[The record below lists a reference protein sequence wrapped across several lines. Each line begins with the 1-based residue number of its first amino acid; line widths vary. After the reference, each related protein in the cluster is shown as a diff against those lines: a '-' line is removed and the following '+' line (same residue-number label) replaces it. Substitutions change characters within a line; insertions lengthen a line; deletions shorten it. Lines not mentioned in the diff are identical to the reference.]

1 MVTSLAGPGS
11 RPDPRAGG
19 QQARACRRGER
30 ISPLGARLRRGRDA
44 RRARGVLPAGRH
56 RSALSRDPARAP
68 ATPRRR
74 VLRRAAQPL
83 HRERAVACDARAAV
97 AGAPPSRRAFP
108 ARSCRRRYP
117 RVRRPAEALARR
129 AARGVGGDGPLAM
142 CGVFGLCATQGVDVA
157 NLPYFGLF
165 SLQHRGQES
174 AGIAVSDGSSIRVQ
188 RDMGLVAQVFSPAQI
203 KDLGEGS
210 ILALGHTRY
219 STTGASRAENAHPL
233 PFQHPTLGPGAIAHN
248 GNLLNADAL
257 RAQLQEQG
265 VTFESALD
273 TEVMARLIEN
283 THGRSWEE
291 VIRRSF
297 ARVVGAYSC
306 GIITPN
312 QLIALRDPFGFR
324 PLCIG
329 YIPLPGQPAHVIA
342 SETCALDT
350 VRATFVREVQPGEMV
365 VMDEHGVHSVSFQAS
380 NKHAMC
386 VFEFIYFARPDSIL
400 KNCELEDA
408 RIRMGHELAQ
418 EAPVKADMVVA
429 FPDSGTPAAIG
440 YAEAAGIPFRE
451 ALMKS
456 RYINRTFI
464 QPDQSLRDAGVM
476 LKLNPLPRSIRGKR
490 LIAVDDSIVRGTTSR
505 RIIERLRAAGASEIH
520 MRISSPPMR
529 YPCFMGVDIGSTKE
543 LIASGRSVDEGRTHL
558 GAHSLAYLSVPGPL
572 AALGRGTSQ
581 EFCRACFD
589 GSYPVPVPQQ
599 LEMDKMQFENP
610 APQLAKL

>member
-1 MVTSLAGPGS
+1 
-11 RPDPRAGG
+11 
-19 QQARACRRGER
+19 
-30 ISPLGARLRRGRDA
+30 
-44 RRARGVLPAGRH
+44 
-56 RSALSRDPARAP
+56 
-68 ATPRRR
+68 
-74 VLRRAAQPL
+74 
-83 HRERAVACDARAAV
+83 
-97 AGAPPSRRAFP
+97 
-108 ARSCRRRYP
+108 
-117 RVRRPAEALARR
+117 
-129 AARGVGGDGPLAM
+129 M
-142 CGVFGLCATQGVDVA
+142 CGVFGICAKQGVDVA
-157 NLPYFGLF
+157 NLTYFGLF

-174 AGIAVSDGSSIRVQ
+174 AGIAVSDGASVRVH
-188 RDMGLVAQVFSPAQI
+188 RDMGLVAQVFSPATI

-210 ILALGHTRY
+210 LIALGHTRY

-233 PFQHPTLGPGAIAHN
+233 PFHHPTLGPGAIAHN
-248 GNLLNADAL
+248 GNLLNANAL
-257 RAQLQEQG
+257 RAQLSERG
-265 VTFESALD
+265 VTFETALD

-283 THGRSWEE
+283 THGRSWDE
-291 VIRRSF
+291 VIRRTF

-312 QLIALRDPFGFR
+312 ELIALRDPFGFR
-324 PLCIG
+324 PLCLG

-350 VRATFVREVQPGEMV
+350 VHATFVREVQPGEMV
-365 VMDEHGVHSVSFQAS
+365 VMDEHGVHSVSFQTA

-418 EAPVKADMVVA
+418 VAPVEADMVVP

-440 YAEAAGIPFRE
+440 YAEASGIPFRE

-464 QPDQSLRDAGVM
+464 QPDQSLRESGVM
-476 LKLNPLPRSIRGKR
+476 LKLNPLPRSIKGKR
-490 LIAVDDSIVRGTTSR
+490 VIAVDDSIVRGTTSR
-505 RIIERLRAAGASEIH
+505 KIIERLRAAGAKEIH

-529 YPCFMGVDIGSTKE
+529 FPCFMGVDIGSTKE
-543 LIASGRSVDEGRTHL
+543 LIAAGRSVDEVRKQI
-558 GAHSLAYLSVPGPL
+558 GADSLHYLSIPGL
-572 AALGRGTSQ
+572 IRAIGRGTSQ

-599 LEMDKMQFENP
+599 LEMDKMQFES
-610 APQLAKL
+610 PQLAKV

>member
-1 MVTSLAGPGS
+1 
-11 RPDPRAGG
+11 
-19 QQARACRRGER
+19 
-30 ISPLGARLRRGRDA
+30 
-44 RRARGVLPAGRH
+44 
-56 RSALSRDPARAP
+56 
-68 ATPRRR
+68 
-74 VLRRAAQPL
+74 
-83 HRERAVACDARAAV
+83 
-97 AGAPPSRRAFP
+97 
-108 ARSCRRRYP
+108 
-117 RVRRPAEALARR
+117 
-129 AARGVGGDGPLAM
+129 M
-142 CGVFGLCATQGVDVA
+142 CGVFGICAKQGVDVA
-157 NLPYFGLF
+157 NLTYFGLF
-165 SLQHRGQES
+165 ALQHRGQES
-174 AGIAVSDGSSIRVQ
+174 AGIAVSDGTSVRLR
-188 RDMGLVAQVFSPAQI
+188 RDMGLVAHVFSPAQI
-203 KDLGEGS
+203 KELGEGS
-210 ILALGHTRY
+210 IVALGHTRY

-233 PFQHPTLGPGAIAHN
+233 PFHHPTLGPGAIAHN

-257 RAQLQEQG
+257 RAQLTEQG

-283 THGRSWEE
+283 THGRSWED
-291 VIRRSF
+291 VIRRTF

-306 GIITPN
+306 GVITPN

-329 YIPLPGQPAHVIA
+329 YIPLPGQPAHVVA

-350 VRATFVREVQPGEMV
+350 VGATFVREVQPGEMV
-365 VMDEHGVHSVSFQAS
+365 VMDEHGVHSVGFQATS
-380 NKHAMC
+380 KHAMC

-418 EAPVKADMVVA
+418 EAPVEADMVIA

-440 YAEAAGIPFRE
+440 YAEASGIPFRE
-451 ALMKS
+451 AMIKS

-464 QPDQSLRDAGVM
+464 QPDQSLRESGVM
-476 LKLNPLPRSIRGKR
+476 LKLNPLPRSIKGKR

-529 YPCFMGVDIGSTKE
+529 FPCFMGVDIGSTKE
-543 LIASGRSVDEGRTHL
+543 LIAAGRSVDEVRQQI
-558 GAHSLAYLSVPGPL
+558 GADSLHYLSIPGL
-572 AALGRGTSQ
+572 IRAIGRGTAG

-610 APQLAKL
+610 SPPQLARV

>member
-1 MVTSLAGPGS
+1 
-11 RPDPRAGG
+11 
-19 QQARACRRGER
+19 
-30 ISPLGARLRRGRDA
+30 
-44 RRARGVLPAGRH
+44 
-56 RSALSRDPARAP
+56 
-68 ATPRRR
+68 
-74 VLRRAAQPL
+74 
-83 HRERAVACDARAAV
+83 
-97 AGAPPSRRAFP
+97 
-108 ARSCRRRYP
+108 
-117 RVRRPAEALARR
+117 
-129 AARGVGGDGPLAM
+129 M
-142 CGVFGLCATQGVDVA
+142 CGVFGICAKQGVDVA
-157 NLPYFGLF
+157 NLTYFGLF
-165 SLQHRGQES
+165 ALQHRGQES
-174 AGIAVSDGSSIRVQ
+174 AGIAVSDGASVRVH
-188 RDMGLVAQVFSPAQI
+188 RDMGLVAQVFTPAKI

-210 ILALGHTRY
+210 VIALGHTRY

-233 PFQHPTLGPGAIAHN
+233 PFLHPTLGPGAIAHN
-248 GNLLNADAL
+248 GNLLNAEAL
-257 RAQLQEQG
+257 RAQLADRG
-265 VTFESALD
+265 VTFETALD

-283 THGRSWEE
+283 THGRSWDE
-291 VIRRSF
+291 VIRRTF

-312 QLIALRDPFGFR
+312 ELIALRDPFGFR

-350 VRATFVREVQPGEMV
+350 VHATFVREVQPGEMV
-365 VMDEHGVHSVSFQAS
+365 VMDEHGVHSVSFQTA

-418 EAPVKADMVVA
+418 EAPVEADMVVP

-440 YAEAAGIPFRE
+440 YAEASGIPFRE

-464 QPDQSLRDAGVM
+464 QPDQSLRESGVM
-476 LKLNPLPRSIRGKR
+476 LKLNPLPRSIKGKR
-490 LIAVDDSIVRGTTSR
+490 VIAVDDSIVRGTTSR
-505 RIIERLRAAGASEIH
+505 RIIERLRAAGAKEIH

-529 YPCFMGVDIGSTKE
+529 FPCFMGVDIGSTKE
-543 LIASGRSVDEGRTHL
+543 LIAAGRSVDEVRKQI
-558 GAHSLAYLSVPGPL
+558 GADSLHYLSIPGL
-572 AALGRGTSQ
+572 IRAIGRGTSQ

-599 LEMDKMQFENP
+599 LEMDKMQFES
-610 APQLAKL
+610 PQLAKV